1 MSEPRELTI
10 VDAVNWMG
18 KGELKAEDLVA
29 SCLERIHRRDGAV
42 RAWVEV
48 YEAQALDEAR
58 GCDADFRA
66 GRWRGELHG
75 IPVGVKDIIDVKG
88 MWTRA
93 GCAVYPPR
101 VAERDAP
108 AVKRLREAGA
118 IILGKTET
126 TAFANN
132 DPAATCNPW
141 NTEHTPG
148 GSSSGSGAA
157 VADCMCMAALGTQ
170 TGGSVLRPAA
180 YNGVVGVKPT
190 YASISTEGVIP
201 VSWTLDHVGSL
212 AKNVRDSKILFGVLR
227 DPHPDPFARTPA
239 GAHHHD
245 EQDRGTRFRLGY
257 FRKFAAAKAAAM
269 VVTHLE
275 AVLKTFK
282 AAGMEIIELDF
293 SEGFERAANAHR
305 TIMDAELAAYH
316 RALFDASG
324 DQYPPNI
331 KARIEKGMTI
341 AGVHYIDAVHQRIAF
356 QNEFGEALTGLDA
369 AILPAAPTT
378 APKGLASTGSP
389 VFCVPWSISGFPAIT
404 LPSGLDELGLP
415 LALLVGSGPMDE
427 EKLFTVAAWCESLLS
442 FASSPVRRAEGA

>member
-10 VDAVNWMG
+10 VDAVNRLR
-18 KGELKAEDLVA
+18 KGELTAEALVV

-48 YEAQALDEAR
+48 YEEQALEEAR
-58 GCDADFRA
+58 ECDAGFRA
-66 GRWRGELHG
+66 GKWSGELHG
-75 IPVGVKDIIDVKG
+75 IPIGVKDIIDVKG
-88 MWTRA
+88 MWTKA
-93 GCAVYPPR
+93 GCPVYPPR
-101 VAERDAP
+101 VAESDAP
-108 AVKRLREAGA
+108 AVKRLRDAGA
-118 IILGKTET
+118 VILGKTET

-132 DPAATCNPW
+132 DPTVTCNPW
-141 NTEHTPG
+141 NTGHTPG

-157 VADCMCMAALGTQ
+157 VADRMCLAALGTQ

-201 VSWTLDHVGSL
+201 VSWTLDHVGSF
-212 AKNVRDSKILFGVLR
+212 ARNVQDSKILFGVLR

-239 GAHHHD
+239 GSHHHD
-245 EQDRGTRFRLGY
+245 EQDRGARFRLGY
-257 FRKFAAAKAAAM
+257 FRQFAAAKAA
-269 VVTHLE
+269 VTVIEHLDV
-275 AVLKTFK
+275 VLKTFE

-293 SEGFERAANAHR
+293 EGFERAASAHR

-316 RALFDASG
+316 RTLFDSKG

-331 KARIEKGMTI
+331 KARIEKGLTI
-341 AGVHYIDAVHQRIAF
+341 PGVHYIEAVHQRIAF
-356 QNEFGEALTGLDA
+356 QDAFGEALSGVDA

-378 APKGLASTGSP
+378 VPKGLASTGSP

-404 LPSGLDELGLP
+404 LPSGLDEQGLP
-415 LALLVGSGPMDE
+415 LALLIGSGPMDE
-427 EKLFTVAAWCESLLS
+427 EKLFAVAAGCERLLS
-442 FASSPVRRAEGA
+442 FTSSPVQRADGA

>member
-10 VDAVNWMG
+10 IDAVNRLS
-18 KGELKAEDLVA
+18 KGELKAEDLVV

-48 YEAQALDEAR
+48 YEAQALEEAR

-118 IILGKTET
+118 VILGKTET

-132 DPAATCNPW
+132 DPAATFNPW

-157 VADCMCMAALGTQ
+157 VADRMCMAALGTQ

-212 AKNVRDSKILFGVLR
+212 ARNVQDSKILFSVLR
-227 DPHPDPFARTPA
+227 DPHPDPFARAPV
-239 GAHHHD
+239 GSHHHD
-245 EQDRGTRFRLGY
+245 EQDRRARLRLGY
-257 FRKFAAAKAAAM
+257 FRKFAAAKAA
-269 VVTHLE
+269 VTVIEHLD
-275 AVLKTFK
+275 AVLKTFE
-282 AAGMEIIELDF
+282 ATGMEIIELDF
-293 SEGFERAANAHR
+293 SEGFEKAANTHR

-316 RALFDASG
+316 RTLFNSKG

-341 AGVHYIDAVHQRIAF
+341 PGVQYIEAVHQRIAF
-356 QNEFGEALTGLDA
+356 QSAFGEALSGVDA
-369 AILPAAPTT
+369 AVLPAAPTT

-404 LPSGLDELGLP
+404 IPSGLDEQGLP
-415 LALLVGSGPMDE
+415 LALLIGSGPMDE
-427 EKLFTVAAWCESLLS
+427 EKLFTVAARCERLLS
-442 FASSPVRRAEGA
+442 FASSPVQRAEGA

>member
-10 VDAVNWMG
+10 VDAVNRMR
-18 KGELKAEDLVA
+18 KGELKAEDLVV

-48 YEAQALDEAR
+48 YEAQALEEAR
-58 GCDADFRA
+58 GCDAGFRA
-66 GRWRGELHG
+66 GKWRGELHG

-93 GCAVYPPR
+93 GCPVYPPR
-101 VAERDAP
+101 VAEADAP
-108 AVKRLREAGA
+108 AVKRMRDAGA
-118 IILGKTET
+118 VILGKTET

-132 DPAATCNPW
+132 DPAVTCNPW

-157 VADCMCMAALGTQ
+157 VADRMCLAALGTQ

-212 AKNVRDSKILFGVLR
+212 ARNVQDSKILFGVLR
-227 DPHPDPFARTPA
+227 DPDPDPFARTPA
-239 GAHHHD
+239 GSDHYHRHERSA
-245 EQDRGTRFRLGY
+245 QLRLGY
-257 FRKFAAAKAAAM
+257 FRKFTAAKAAVA
-269 VVTHLE
+269 VIEHIE
-275 AVLKTFK
+275 AVLRTFE
-282 AAGMEIIELDF
+282 AAGTEIIELDF
-293 SEGFERAANAHR
+293 EGFELAANAHR

-316 RALFDASG
+316 RELFYSRG

-341 AGVHYIDAVHQRIAF
+341 PGYQYIEAVHQRIAF
-356 QNEFGEALTGLDA
+356 QSAFGEALSGVDA
-369 AILPAAPTT
+369 AILPTAPTT

-389 VFCVPWSISGFPAIT
+389 FFCVPWSISGFPAIT
-404 LPSGLDELGLP
+404 IPSGLDEQGLP
-415 LALLVGSGPMDE
+415 LALLIGSGPMDE
-427 EKLFTVAAWCESLLS
+427 EKLFTVAARCECLLS
-442 FASSPVRRAEGA
+442 FASNPA